1 MTRNPTAEY
10 RALAERHARERD
22 AAKQDASRLSN
33 ARLAAF
39 AVTGLLFLWVAF
51 AAGSFVAG
59 GIATLIAFIGFLVLV
74 RLHGR
79 ARERMRWHA
88 RLYEVARLGEARV
101 ARDWSALP
109 ERATVPP
116 GSPHPFASDLDLY
129 GHASLFTLLDTVSSF
144 PGREALSRWLLD
156 PARNAPEVADRQA
169 AVRELTE
176 LLELR
181 QALHARA
188 RSAGALEQRA
198 FEHFFAWAESAPW
211 LLTGRN
217 RLAYWV
223 ATLIPVLTLGMFG
236 LAVAGLVSGQI
247 SLLCFVGGLLLLAA
261 FRPRLSATLDAAA
274 SNAIGLRQ
282 HAPMLALLEER
293 TFAAPLLVRLH
304 ARISGDT
311 GASASLRSLDA
322 ALGMAEAREA
332 GLGYV
337 VLAAVLLWDFQAVAA
352 LERWQRHSG
361 RRARDWLVALGEL
374 ESLAALATLA
384 FDNPAWCFPEVRA
397 PDAAPD
403 RSSGSNVVEATSLG
417 HPLLPQEARVAND
430 VAIGPPGTI
439 LLVTGSNMS
448 GKSTLLRAIGA
459 NVVLAQ
465 AGAPVCAAS
474 MRLPLVR
481 MWTSIRIQDSLERGL
496 SLFMAELER
505 VRDIVVA
512 SREPDARPFLY
523 LLDEI
528 LHGTNTAER
537 QIAGRRVLTHLTSS
551 GAMGVVTTHDLAL
564 AATGELSSVTRH
576 VHFEETFVEDES
588 GMRMTFDYRLRK
600 GPATSA
606 NAVKLLRMVGL

>member
-1 MTRNPTAEY
+1 VTRNPTAEY
-10 RALAERHARERD
+10 RALAERHGRERD

-51 AAGSFVAG
+51 AAGPFVAG
-59 GIATLIAFIGFLVLV
+59 GIGTLIAFIGFLVLV

-79 ARERMRWHA
+79 ARERMRWHS

-109 ERATVPP
+109 ERATVPS
-116 GSPHPFASDLDLY
+116 GAPHPFASDLDLS
-129 GHASLFTLLDTVSSF
+129 GHASLFTLLDTVSAF
-144 PGREALSRWLLD
+144 PGRETLSRWLLY
-156 PARNAPEVADRQA
+156 PATAASEVADRQA

-198 FEHFFAWAESAPW
+198 FEHFFAWAESPPW

-223 ATLIPVLTLGMFG
+223 ATLIPVLTLSLFG
-236 LAVAGLVSGQI
+236 LAVAGLVSGQF

-293 TFAAPLLVRLH
+293 SFTAPLLVRLH

-311 GASASLRSLDA
+311 GASASLRSLDT
-322 ALGMAEAREA
+322 ALGMAEAREG

-337 VLAAVLLWDFQAVAA
+337 ILAAVLLWDFQAVAA
-352 LERWQRHSG
+352 LERWQRRSG
-361 RRARDWLVALGEL
+361 RHARDWLVALGEL

-384 FDNPAWCFPEVRA
+384 FDNPAWCFPEVHA
-397 PDAAPD
+397 PDAD
-403 RSSGSNVVEATSLG
+403 HSSGNNVIEATSLG
-417 HPLLPQEARVAND
+417 HPLLPQETRVAND

-459 NVVLAQ
+459 NIVLAQ

-588 GMRMTFDYRLRK
+588 GMRMTFDYRLRR